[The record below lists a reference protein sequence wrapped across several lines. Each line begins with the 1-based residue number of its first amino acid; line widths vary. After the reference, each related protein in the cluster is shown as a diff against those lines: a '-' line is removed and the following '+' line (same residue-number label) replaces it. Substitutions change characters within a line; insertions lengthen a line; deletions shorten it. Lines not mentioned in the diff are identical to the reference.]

1 MGRLRCFGLVCLL
14 VLCPVTAGAQEKAAA
29 PAAAKKKSAPAPT
42 VTELRRLIE
51 EQKLVIAEQ
60 AKRISEQDRLIAEHA
75 KTDEEHAAGIEELK
89 AQLALQEQA
98 LASLNRR
105 VEELQDELPDL
116 EGQKAL
122 EERLKRVE
130 VAAQESPELPP
141 DMVSAGDFPGSI
153 RIPGT
158 DAAIK
163 YGGRIRTAGVFT
175 LGPLGSEDRFLTH
188 SIPVEGTPEAGKG
201 PRTSFNANASRFN
214 LEVRTPTGQGQ
225 MRAFI
230 EGDFAGTSGAFR
242 LRHAYAQYRGFIVGQ
257 TWSTFSDPEANPGDL
272 DFEGINAENVIRQP
286 LFRYWWRAREDLRT
300 ALAVETPK
308 VSLTGGEGVNLF
320 PDLHRP
326 RALGVRR
333 GGPSPGRLCGP
344 SDPRRAGVR
353 SRSHEVR
360 ARLGTGRKRR
370 VPFSPGGLKDRFVFQ
385 FNTGVGNARYLN
397 DLNSLGG
404 QDGVFDATTG
414 ELAALPATGFYVD
427 YQHSWSHWERWRELD
442 PRSSFIWSIVDV
454 KNTDFQAPESY
465 HQTNRFCGTLVFSP
479 ITRIDVGLEYVY
491 GTREN
496 KDQRSG
502 SSDQIQFVG
511 LFRF

>member
-1 MGRLRCFGLVCLL
+1 MSRIRYFALVCLL
-14 VLCPVTAGAQEKAAA
+14 VSCPVIAGAQEKPAA
-29 PAAAKKKSAPAPT
+29 PAAGTKKSTSKKSAPAPSAA
-42 VTELRRLIE
+42 ELRHLIE
-51 EQKLVIAEQ
+51 EQKLVIEDQAKMIAEQ
-60 AKRISEQDRLIAEHA
+60 EKKGEEQ
-75 KTDEEHAAGIEELK
+75 AASIEELK
-89 AQLALQEQA
+89 QRLALQEEA

-105 VEELQDELPDL
+105 LEELQGELPSL
-116 EGQKAL
+116 EGRKAL
-122 EERLKRVE
+122 EERLQRVE
-130 VAAQESPELPP
+130 KAAQESPELPP

-225 MRAFI
+225 MRAYI
-230 EGDFAGTSGAFR
+230 EGDFAGVSGAFR
-242 LRHAYAQYRGFIVGQ
+242 LRHAYAQHRGFIVGQ
-257 TWSTFSDPEANPGDL
+257 TWSTFSDPEANSGDL

-286 LFRYWWRAREDLRT
+286 LFRYWWRPREDLRT

-320 PDLHRP
+320 PDLIA
-326 RALGVRR
+326 RALWEYAADAHLQVALVARRIRGESDADPGNVKAANGWGLGVS
-333 GGPSPGRLCGP
+333 GAVPFTPGRL
-344 SDPRRAGVR
+344 D
-353 SRSHEVR
+353 
-360 ARLGTGRKRR
+360 
-370 VPFSPGGLKDRFVFQ
+370 DRIVFQ
-385 FNTGVGNARYLN
+385 FNTGSGNARYLN

-404 QDGVFDATTG
+404 QDAVFDSTTG
-414 ELAALPATGFYVD
+414 DLVALPATGYYVD
-427 YQHSWSHWERWRELD
+427 YQHKWKQREGWRKYEV
-442 PRSSFIWSIVDV
+442 RSSLIWGFVFV
-454 KNTDFQAPESY
+454 KNRDFQAPESY
-465 HQTNRFCGTLVFSP
+465 HKTNRICGNVVFSP
-479 ITRIDVGLEYVY
+479 ISRIDVGLEYIY

-496 KDQRSG
+496 KDGRSG

-511 LFRF
+511 IVRF